1 MRIAVTGTPGTGK
14 TTVTARVES
23 DLDVL
28 HLNEIITAEEL
39 TTGHDEKRDS
49 AIVDLDAVGP
59 YLDGREDVIFE
70 SHLAHNFDADRV
82 VVLRC
87 HPEEIEKRLASRDE
101 SEASIEE
108 NAESEALDVIL
119 GEAVNRHGEE
129 KIYEIDTTEKD
140 VDAVA
145 REIESVIAGTRE
157 PSAGTVSFIDYL

>member
-1 MRIAVTGTPGTGK
+1 MRVAVTGTPGTGK
-14 TTVTARVES
+14 TTVTARVKS

-28 HLNEIITAEEL
+28 HLNEIITEEGL

-49 AIVDLDAVGP
+49 AIVDLDAVSA
-59 YLDGREDVIFE
+59 YLDEREDVIFE
-70 SHLAHNFDADRV
+70 SHLAHHFDADRV
-82 VVLRC
+82 IVLRC
-87 HPEEIEKRLASRDE
+87 HPERLTGRLDERGE
-101 SEASIEE
+101 SELSIEE

-145 REIESVIAGTRE
+145 TEIESVIAGTRE